1 MSPIFTVASYSGNLQ
16 YLGTVTTID
25 IISSLLSL
33 SLVVLS
39 ITEIL
44 LILRITGI
52 QNRGLPKGLIIFSF
66 AFFIIGL
73 GIFSKLYLDITNSN
87 LVINFIGIVLVFASD
102 LTLSL
107 LLILAQILMLYA
119 IHIIRKTIEKLAS
132 G

>member
-16 YLGTVTTID
+16 CLGTVTTID

-119 IHIIRKTIEKLAS
+119 IHIIKKTIEKLAS

>member
-1 MSPIFTVASYSGNLQ
+1 MSPIFTVASYSGNPQ
-16 YLGTVTTID
+16 CLGTVTTID

>member
-1 MSPIFTVASYSGNLQ
+1 
-16 YLGTVTTID
+16 VTTID

>member
-1 MSPIFTVASYSGNLQ
+1 MGPIFTVASYSGNLQ
-16 YLGTVTTID
+16 CLGTLTTID

-33 SLVVLS
+33 SLVILS

-52 QNRGLPKGLIIFSF
+52 QNRGLPKGFIIFGF
-66 AFFIIGL
+66 ALFIIGL

-107 LLILAQILMLYA
+107 LLILAQILILYA

>member
-1 MSPIFTVASYSGNLQ
+1 MSPIFTVASYSGNLRC
-16 YLGTVTTID
+16 LGTVTTID

-119 IHIIRKTIEKLAS
+119 IHIIKKTIEKLAS